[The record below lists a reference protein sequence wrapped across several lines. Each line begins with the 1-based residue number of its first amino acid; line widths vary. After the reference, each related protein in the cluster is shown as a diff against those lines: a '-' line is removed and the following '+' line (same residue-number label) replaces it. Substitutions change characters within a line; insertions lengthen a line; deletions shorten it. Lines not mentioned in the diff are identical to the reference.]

1 MNCKFLSNGLAL
13 SYDHLVKPCCEF
25 NKKDWKHNI
34 ENTELTTW
42 FESATVKEMQ
52 AELNAGEFPERCTR
66 CKNIEVQNRGD
77 SMRLNGESAYGH
89 YTKDDI
95 TLEIRPGNTCNF
107 ACQTCW
113 PAASSRVSSY
123 HKQAFG
129 TTDIV
134 SKRYTDYRFLDPIAH
149 RLRDIVLLGGEP
161 FYDKN
166 CAKFLEWLQDK
177 KLDAALT
184 LFTNGSMI
192 DWDFVNNYKG
202 NLTIVVSLDAMGEVA
217 EYIRPGAKWETV
229 RSNYK
234 KLLAIQHINTR
245 VNITVS
251 VYSIPFIGQ
260 LLQWLAQDWPEIVSF
275 GTASETHLDLN
286 VVPKTLV
293 DPIVKDLRE
302 TIDIINASKII
313 LHQKQNTE
321 AVLLAIINKLLTED
335 FDSNHHE
342 QFVNYMTKLDMVK
355 NLYGE
360 DYNIYFK
367 NITKKILT

>member
-25 NKKDWKHNI
+25 VKKDWKHNI
-34 ENTELTTW
+34 ENTDLTTW

-52 AELNAGEFPERCTR
+52 AKLNAGEFPERCVR

-149 RLRDIVLLGGEP
+149 RLRNIVLLGGEP

-166 CAKFLEWLQDK
+166 CIKFLEWLQEK
-177 KLDAALT
+177 QLDAALT
-184 LFTNGSMI
+184 LFTNGSVI
-192 DWDFVNNYKG
+192 DWDFINNYKG
-202 NLTIVVSLDAMGEVA
+202 KLTVVVSLDAIGKVA
-217 EYIRPGAKWETV
+217 QYIRPGTDWAIVKE
-229 RSNYK
+229 NYER
-234 KLLAIQHINTR
+234 LYNTHHINTR
-245 VNITVS
+245 VNITT
-251 VYSIPFIGQ
+251 SIYNVPFVGE
-260 LLQWLAQDWPEIVSF
+260 LVRWLAQDWPEIVSF
-275 GTASETHLDLN
+275 GNAVEPHLSLSAI
-286 VVPKTLV
+286 PKNLV
-293 DPIVKDLRE
+293 DSIVKDLQE
-302 TIDIINASKII
+302 TIEIVKKSNIV

-321 AVLLAIINKLLTED
+321 GALSDIINRLRTYD
-335 FDSNHHE
+335 FDKE
-342 QFVNYMTKLDMVK
+342 QYTQFVNYKTKLDMVK

-360 DYNIYFK
+360 DYSPYFT
-367 NITKKILT
+367 NFTKKILT